1 MFIES
6 EMGPREWVRSD
17 NNPDL
22 PLFPKG
28 PAFDRELTK
37 ELIDALGLDLNWLWF
52 VGVENLPRFVECRI
66 WNPNASSC
74 PAADASQVAR
84 NLTDRCDCRC
94 VLW

>member
-22 PLFPKG
+22 PLFAKG

-37 ELIDALGLDLNWLWF
+37 ELIDALAFGTWRCAMQLPAVIGLDLN
-52 VGVENLPRFVECRI
+52 VG
-66 WNPNASSC
+66 
-74 PAADASQVAR
+74 
-84 NLTDRCDCRC
+84 
-94 VLW
+94 